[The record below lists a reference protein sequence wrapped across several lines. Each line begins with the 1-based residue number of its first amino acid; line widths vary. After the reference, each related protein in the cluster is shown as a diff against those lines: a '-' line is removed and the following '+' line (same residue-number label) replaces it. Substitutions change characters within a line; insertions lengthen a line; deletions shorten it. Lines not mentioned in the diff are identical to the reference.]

1 MAHKFKKHLDKKWI
15 FILSI
20 AIFAAIGILAFVLA
34 YGFTDG
40 WAAVAAWFRSK
51 YAILLYMCIGTFGI
65 ITLLLWV
72 WERYKR
78 I

>member
-20 AIFAAIGILAFVLA
+20 AAFAVIGVLAFVLA

-40 WAAVAAWFRSK
+40 WAAVGAWFGSK
-51 YAILLYMCIGTFGI
+51 YAILLYMCFGLFGAIALI
-65 ITLLLWV
+65 IWA

-78 I
+78 L